1 MKVPIHSISQKEFE
15 DAEPVYK
22 IITHDVT
29 HNYFYFE
36 LKNKKYYVAYFS
48 PIVKVDFMLLEKENY
63 LLVGVDLK
71 AVVLCAKTGSIL
83 FSIGLSSFFKG
94 FENTNELAF
103 TIFSE
108 VEDIVINK
116 NGLSISQTIPHELEF

>member
-22 IITHDVT
+22 IITHGVT
-29 HNYFYFE
+29 HNYYCFE
-36 LKNKKYYVAYFS
+36 LKSKRYYVAYFS
-48 PIVKVDFMLLEKENY
+48 PIVKVNFMFLEKENY

-71 AVVLCAKTGSIL
+71 VVVLCAKTGSLL
-83 FSIGLSSFFKG
+83 FSIGLYSFFKG
-94 FENTNELAF
+94 FGNTNELAF

-108 VEDIVINK
+108 LEDIVVNK